1 MRTAL
6 LSLLCG
12 IIFIGAFSW
21 GAQAQATERK
31 LITPNT
37 ANSTEKSQV
46 STDSITS
53 IPTFTLK
60 GQVTDVY
67 GQPIPHAYV
76 LYDDEKSGGIVT
88 DSYGH
93 FSIQVY
99 AYQRILFKHGSYVP
113 QTIVAQP
120 GDSLVQIKMYP
131 EAYHLKDAVI
141 TAVSQNK
148 KIQYGETELGVCGE
162 FDNTPEFPGG
172 DLPGYIQKRLC
183 YPESARAAGIEGRVV
198 VSFIIDTEGNV
209 THPCVVKSVCDAL
222 DAEAI
227 RVISLLPRW
236 KPAVHRGKR
245 VPFRYTIG
253 IDFKLKTA
261 GHTQADTLPSPGR

>member
-1 MRTAL
+1 MDYENCITFFAL
-6 LSLLCG
+6 WNYFHRG
-12 IIFIGAFSW
+12 IFL
-21 GAQAQATERK
+21 QATERK

-88 DSYGH
+88 DNYGH

-120 GDSLVQIKMYP
+120 GDSPVQIKMYP

-162 FDNTPEFPGG
+162 RENFRLILEFLSEQFSDCHIPFTAV
-172 DLPGYIQKRLC
+172 Y
-183 YPESARAAGIEGRVV
+183 EAAKEYCG
-198 VSFIIDTEGNV
+198 
-209 THPCVVKSVCDAL
+209 L
-222 DAEAI
+222 
-227 RVISLLPRW
+227 
-236 KPAVHRGKR
+236 
-245 VPFRYTIG
+245 
-253 IDFKLKTA
+253 
-261 GHTQADTLPSPGR
+261 

>member
-12 IIFIGAFSW
+12 IIFTGAFSL
-21 GAQAQATERK
+21 GAQAQATERE

-37 ANSTEKSQV
+37 ANSTKKSQV

-76 LYDDEKSGGIVT
+76 FYDDEKSGGIVT

-120 GDSLVQIKMYP
+120 GDSPVQIKMYP

-148 KIQYGETELGVCGE
+148 KIQYGRAVS
-162 FDNTPEFPGG
+162 NTNCTYF
-172 DLPGYIQKRLC
+172 
-183 YPESARAAGIEGRVV
+183 
-198 VSFIIDTEGNV
+198 VS
-209 THPCVVKSVCDAL
+209 SVDKTKMFH
-222 DAEAI
+222 
-227 RVISLLPRW
+227 VIL
-236 KPAVHRGKR
+236 
-245 VPFRYTIG
+245 
-253 IDFKLKTA
+253 
-261 GHTQADTLPSPGR
+261 